1 MRFSS
6 EKAGRYS
13 SSRVHGFV
21 QLPGESEM
29 RMVRMALAPNGA
41 LQGLLGQWMMRF
53 SDDAT
58 AQESKSVNL
67 VQITGDE
74 AINEDG
80 SIRCKQLVWDYSVKV
95 RVYCA

>member
-1 MRFSS
+1 MRFSG

-21 QLPGESEM
+21 QLPGEPEM
-29 RMVRMALAPNGA
+29 RMVRMALEPNEA

-53 SDDAT
+53 SDNAT
-58 AQESKSVNL
+58 AQESKLVNL

-80 SIRCKQLVWDYSVKV
+80 SIRCKQPMLDYPP
-95 RVYCA
+95 

>member
-1 MRFSS
+1 MRFSG

-21 QLPGESEM
+21 QLPGEPEM
-29 RMVRMALAPNGA
+29 QMVRMALEPNEA

-67 VQITGDE
+67 LQIIGGE
-74 AINEDG
+74 Y
-80 SIRCKQLVWDYSVKV
+80 Q
-95 RVYCA
+95 